1 MSRDEK
7 RMKKKVKIKTRN
19 EKIVETD
26 RDIWQTYE
34 KQLLESGRNSA
45 TEVTARII
53 CNLLLKAQNMPEIQI
68 FLLILWQSSEILQKL
83 SGCLSYTKYL

>member
-45 TEVTARII
+45 T
-53 CNLLLKAQNMPEIQI
+53 
-68 FLLILWQSSEILQKL
+68 
-83 SGCLSYTKYL
+83 